1 VPDGRRE
8 RREAALQR
16 HWRSEAQAFGLKP
29 WECPPC
35 MADGDVADGTAW
47 AASIPRARE
56 LRARILAADPHH
68 YDDLKGD

>member
-1 VPDGRRE
+1 
-8 RREAALQR
+8 
-16 HWRSEAQAFGLKP
+16 
-29 WECPPC
+29 